1 MRTRAYGL
9 LSVGLAVTIAVLA
22 GTSMPSG
29 AGGRVFIGVGVGV
42 PLWYPYPYPYIYP
55 YPAYSPPVVVEQPPL
70 YVESE
75 SQAPPQPQ
83 YRYYCRS
90 AEAYYPYV
98 RECPDGWME
107 VVHKRAPSFSRQEP
121 PAERLTTVEGPGRP
135 ADTLL
140 GSSA

>member
-9 LSVGLAVTIAVLA
+9 IVAGLVVAIAVLA
-22 GTSMPSG
+22 GGSMTSD

-55 YPAYSPPVVVEQPPL
+55 YPAYSPPMAVEQPPL

-75 SQAPPQPQ
+75 SQAPPEPQ
-83 YRYYCRS
+83 YWYYCRS

-98 RECPDGWME
+98 RECPEGWME
-107 VVHKRAPSFSRQEP
+107 AVPQAGPVIQP
-121 PAERLTTVEGPGRP
+121 PAAPR
-135 ADTLL
+135 
-140 GSSA
+140 